1 MAFEPKP
8 SPGLITMSLR
18 IDNKNAVITGGASGI
33 GRATA
38 RRFVQ
43 EGANV
48 LIADRNLAAGEQLA
62 KELSAAGRKAI
73 AHSVDVSNEAQVE
86 EMVARAVRE
95 LGGIDILVAAA
106 AIPYSGFGG
115 PEDRHRSI
123 IDKPY
128 AEWRE
133 VLNVN
138 LDGVFLVDRAVAR
151 AMVKAGRGGRII
163 NISSIMALRAA
174 VNSSDY
180 CVSKAGNWML
190 TKVLALEL
198 APHGITV
205 NAIAP
210 GGVRTPML
218 QAALDRNPGMEQGL
232 VETVPLHRIAEP
244 EELAATALFLASDEA
259 AYYTGALMHVN
270 GGTLM
275 V

>member
-1 MAFEPKP
+1 M
-8 SPGLITMSLR
+8 R
-18 IDNKNAVITGGASGI
+18 IENKNAIITGAGSGI

-38 RRFVQ
+38 RRFVA

-48 LIADRNLAAGEQLA
+48 MIADRNLAAGEQLA
-62 KELSAAGRKAI
+62 GELAASGRKAI
-73 AHSVDVSNEAQVE
+73 AHKVDVSDEAQVDA
-86 EMVARAVRE
+86 MVQRAVRE
-95 LGGIDILVAAA
+95 LGGVDILVAAA
-106 AIPYSGFGG
+106 AIPYAGFGG
-115 PEDRHRSI
+115 PEDRHRPI
-123 IDKPY
+123 VDKPF

-133 VLNVN
+133 LLSIN

-151 AMVKAGRGGRII
+151 AMVKASKGGRII
-163 NISSIMALRAA
+163 NISSVMALRPA

-180 CVSKAGNWML
+180 CVSKAGVWML

-198 APHGITV
+198 APHRITV

-218 QAALDRNPGMEQGL
+218 GAALERDPKMEQAIIDS
-232 VETVPLHRIAEP
+232 VPLHRIAEP

-259 AYYTGALMHVN
+259 AYYTGTLLHVN
-270 GGTLM
+270 GGSLM

>member
-1 MAFEPKP
+1 
-8 SPGLITMSLR
+8 MSLR
-18 IDNKNAVITGGASGI
+18 IENKNAVITGGASGI

-48 LIADRNLAAGEQLA
+48 LIADRNLAAGEQLV
-62 KELSAAGRKAI
+62 KELRAPGRKVI
-73 AHSVDVSNEAQVE
+73 AHQVDVSDEAQVDA
-86 EMVARAVRE
+86 MVGRAVLE

-106 AIPYSGFGG
+106 AIPYAGFGG
-115 PEDRHRSI
+115 AEDRHRSI
-123 IDKPY
+123 IDKPF

-133 VLNVN
+133 VLGVN

-163 NISSIMALRAA
+163 NISSIMALRPA

-218 QAALDRNPGMEQGL
+218 QAALDRNPGMEQGI
-232 VETVPLHRIAEP
+232 VDSVPLRRIAEP
-244 EELAATALFLASDEA
+244 EELANTALFLASDEA

>member
-1 MAFEPKP
+1 M
-8 SPGLITMSLR
+8 R
-18 IDNKNAVITGGASGI
+18 IENKNAIITGGASGI

-38 RRFVQ
+38 RRFFA

-48 LIADRNLAAGEQLA
+48 MIADRNLAAAEQLA
-62 KELSAAGRKAI
+62 GELAASGRKVV
-73 AHSVDVSNEAQVE
+73 AHKVDVSDETQVDA
-86 EMVARAVRE
+86 MVKRAVRE
-95 LGGIDILVAAA
+95 LGGVDILVAAA
-106 AIPYSGFGG
+106 AIPYAGFGG
-115 PEDRHRSI
+115 AEDRHRTI
-123 IDKPY
+123 VDKPF

-133 VLNVN
+133 LLSIN

-163 NISSIMALRAA
+163 NISSIMALRPA

-180 CVSKAGNWML
+180 CVSKAGVWML

-198 APHGITV
+198 APHRITV

-218 QAALDRNPGMEQGL
+218 GAALERDPKMEQAI
-232 VETVPLHRIAEP
+232 VDSVPLHRIAEP
-244 EELAATALFLASDEA
+244 EELAATALFLASDDA
-259 AYYTGALMHVN
+259 AYYTGALLHVN

>member
-1 MAFEPKP
+1 
-8 SPGLITMSLR
+8 MSLR
-18 IDNKNAVITGGASGI
+18 IENRNAIITGGASGI

-38 RRFVQ
+38 RRFAA
-43 EGANV
+43 EGADV
-48 LIADRNLAAGEQLA
+48 MIADRNFAACEQLA
-62 KELSAAGRKAI
+62 REIAVTGRRTI
-73 AHSVDVSNEAQVE
+73 AHRVDVGDEAQVDA
-86 EMVARAVRE
+86 MVERAVGE
-95 LGGIDILVAAA
+95 LGGVDILVAAA
-106 AIPYSGFGG
+106 AIPYAGFGG

-123 IDKPY
+123 VDKPF

-133 VLNVN
+133 VLGVN

-151 AMVKAGRGGRII
+151 AMIKAGRGGRII
-163 NISSIMALRAA
+163 NISSIMALRPA

-180 CVSKAGNWML
+180 CVSKAGVWML

-198 APHGITV
+198 APHRITV

-218 QAALDRNPGMEQGL
+218 GAALERDPKMEQAIIDS
-232 VETVPLHRIAEP
+232 VPLHRIAEP

-259 AYYTGALMHVN
+259 AYYTGALLHVN

>member
-1 MAFEPKP
+1 
-8 SPGLITMSLR
+8 MSLR
-18 IDNKNAVITGGASGI
+18 IENKNAVITGGASGI

-48 LIADRNLAAGEQLA
+48 LIADRNLAAGEQLV
-62 KELSAAGRKAI
+62 KELRAPGRKVI
-73 AHSVDVSNEAQVE
+73 AHQVEVSDEAQVDA
-86 EMVARAVRE
+86 MVGRAVLE

-106 AIPYSGFGG
+106 AIPYAGFGG
-115 PEDRHRSI
+115 AEDRHRSI
-123 IDKPY
+123 IDKPF

-133 VLNVN
+133 VLGVN

-151 AMVKAGRGGRII
+151 AIVKAGRGGRII
-163 NISSIMALRAA
+163 NISSIMALRPA

-218 QAALDRNPGMEQGL
+218 QAALDRNPGMEQGI
-232 VETVPLHRIAEP
+232 VDSVPLRRIAEP
-244 EELAATALFLASDEA
+244 EELANTALFLASDEA

>member
-1 MAFEPKP
+1 
-8 SPGLITMSLR
+8 
-18 IDNKNAVITGGASGI
+18 
-33 GRATA
+33 
-38 RRFVQ
+38 
-43 EGANV
+43 
-48 LIADRNLAAGEQLA
+48 
-62 KELSAAGRKAI
+62 
-73 AHSVDVSNEAQVE
+73 
-86 EMVARAVRE
+86 
-95 LGGIDILVAAA
+95 VAAA
-106 AIPYSGFGG
+106 AIPYAGFGG
-115 PEDRHRSI
+115 AEDRHRSI
-123 IDKPY
+123 IDKPF

-163 NISSIMALRAA
+163 NISSIMAMRPA

-218 QAALDRNPGMEQGL
+218 QAALDRNPGMEQGIL
-232 VETVPLHRIAEP
+232 ANGSAAPYRRARRTGQHGAVPGQRRSRLLHRRADARERRYP
-244 EELAATALFLASDEA
+244 DGLAGCGNPFSQASDA
-259 AYYTGALMHVN
+259 GLQHCN
-270 GGTLM
+270 
-275 V
+275 

>member
-1 MAFEPKP
+1 M
-8 SPGLITMSLR
+8 R
-18 IDNKNAVITGGASGI
+18 IENKNAIITGAASGI

-38 RRFVQ
+38 RRFIG

-48 LIADRNLAAGEQLA
+48 MIADRNLTAGEQLA
-62 KELSAAGRKAI
+62 GELAASRRKAI
-73 AHSVDVSNEAQVE
+73 AHKVDVSDEAQVDA
-86 EMVARAVRE
+86 MVDRAVRE

-106 AIPYSGFGG
+106 AIPYAGFGG

-123 IDKPY
+123 VDKPF

-133 VLNVN
+133 LLSIN
-138 LDGVFLVDRAVAR
+138 LDGVFLVNRAVAR

-163 NISSIMALRAA
+163 NISSIMALRPA

-180 CVSKAGNWML
+180 CVSKAGVWML

-198 APHGITV
+198 APHRITV

-218 QAALDRNPGMEQGL
+218 GAALERDPKMEQAIIDS
-232 VETVPLHRIAEP
+232 VPLHRIAEP

-259 AYYTGALMHVN
+259 SYYTGALLHVN

>member
-1 MAFEPKP
+1 MNPRLE
-8 SPGLITMSLR
+8 
-18 IDNKNAVITGGASGI
+18 NKSAIITGGASGI

-38 RRFVQ
+38 QRFIQ

-48 LIADRNLAAGEQLA
+48 LIADRNLQAGEKLA
-62 KELSAAGRKAI
+62 GELGTSGRKVI
-73 AHSVDVSNEAQVE
+73 AHKVDVSDEAQVDV
-86 EMVARAVRE
+86 MVARAVRD
-95 LGGIDILVAAA
+95 LGGVDILVAAA
-106 AIPYSGFGG
+106 AIPCAGFGG
-115 PEDRHRSI
+115 AEDRHRTI
-123 IDKPY
+123 VDKPFT
-128 AEWRE
+128 EWRE
-133 VLNVN
+133 VLSVN

-163 NISSIMALRAA
+163 NISSIMALRPA
-174 VNSSDY
+174 VASSDY
-180 CVSKAGNWML
+180 CVSKAGIWML

-232 VETVPLHRIAEP
+232 IETVPLRRIAEP
-244 EELAATALFLASDEA
+244 EELANTAVFLASNEA
-259 AYYTGALMHVN
+259 AYYTGALLHVN

>member
-1 MAFEPKP
+1 M
-8 SPGLITMSLR
+8 R
-18 IDNKNAVITGGASGI
+18 IENKNAIITGGASGI

-38 RRFVQ
+38 RRFVA
-43 EGANV
+43 EGASV

-62 KELSAAGRKAI
+62 RELGASGRKAI
-73 AHSVDVSNEAQVE
+73 FHKVDVSDETQVE
-86 EMVARAVRE
+86 AMVGRGVSE
-95 LGGIDILVAAA
+95 LGGVDILVAAA
-106 AIPYSGFGG
+106 AIPYAGFGG
-115 PEDRHRSI
+115 AEDRHRAI
-123 IDKPY
+123 VDKPF

-133 VLNVN
+133 LLSIN

-151 AMVKAGRGGRII
+151 AMVKSGRGGRII
-163 NISSIMALRAA
+163 NIASIMGLRPA

-180 CVSKAGNWML
+180 CVSKAGVWML

-198 APHGITV
+198 ASHGITV

-218 QAALDRNPGMEQGL
+218 EAALQRDPKMEQGI
-232 VETVPLHRIAEP
+232 VDSVPLHRIAEP
-244 EELAATALFLASDEA
+244 DELASTALFLASDEA
-259 AYYTGALMHVN
+259 AYYTGALLHVN

>member
-1 MAFEPKP
+1 
-8 SPGLITMSLR
+8 MSLR
-18 IDNKNAVITGGASGI
+18 IENKNAVITGGASGI

-48 LIADRNLAAGEQLA
+48 LIADRNLRAGEQLA
-62 KELSAAGRKAI
+62 KELSASGRKVI
-73 AHSVDVSNEAQVE
+73 AHQVDVSNEAQVD
-86 EMVARAVRE
+86 EMVARAVRD

-106 AIPYSGFGG
+106 AIPYAGFGG
-115 PEDRHRSI
+115 AEDRHRAI
-123 IDKPY
+123 VDKPF

-163 NISSIMALRAA
+163 NISSIMALRPA

-218 QAALDRNPGMEQGL
+218 QAALDRNPGMEQSI
-232 VETVPLHRIAEP
+232 VDSVPLRRIAEP
-244 EELAATALFLASDEA
+244 EELASTALFLASDEA
-259 AYYTGALMHVN
+259 AYHTGALLHVN

>member
-1 MAFEPKP
+1 
-8 SPGLITMSLR
+8 MSLR
-18 IDNKNAVITGGASGI
+18 IENKNAVITGGASGI

-62 KELSAAGRKAI
+62 KDLGASGRKAI
-73 AHSVDVSNEAQVE
+73 AHQVDVSDEAQVE

-106 AIPYSGFGG
+106 AIPYAGFGG
-115 PEDRHRSI
+115 AEDRHRSI
-123 IDKPY
+123 IDKPF

-163 NISSIMALRAA
+163 NISSIMALRPA

-218 QAALDRNPGMEQGL
+218 QAALDRNPEMEQGI
-232 VETVPLHRIAEP
+232 VATVPLRRIAEP

>member
-1 MAFEPKP
+1 M
-8 SPGLITMSLR
+8 R
-18 IDNKNAVITGGASGI
+18 IENKNAIITGGASGI

-38 RRFVQ
+38 RRFVA

-48 LIADRNLAAGEQLA
+48 LIADRNLGAGEQLA
-62 KELSAAGRKAI
+62 RELSASGRKAI
-73 AHSVDVSNEAQVE
+73 AHQVDVSDETQVNA
-86 EMVARAVRE
+86 MVERAVRE
-95 LGGIDILVAAA
+95 LGGVDILVAAA
-106 AIPYSGFGG
+106 AIPYAGFGG
-115 PEDRHRSI
+115 AEDRHRAI
-123 IDKPY
+123 VDKPL

-133 VLNVN
+133 LLSIN

-163 NISSIMALRAA
+163 NISSIMGLRPA
-174 VNSSDY
+174 VNSGDY
-180 CVSKAGNWML
+180 CVSKAGVWML

-198 APHGITV
+198 ASHRITV

-218 QAALDRNPGMEQGL
+218 QAALDRNPGMEQA
-232 VETVPLHRIAEP
+232 VADSVPLRRIAEP

-259 AYYTGALMHVN
+259 AYYTGALLHVN

>member
-1 MAFEPKP
+1 
-8 SPGLITMSLR
+8 MSLR
-18 IDNKNAVITGGASGI
+18 IENKNAVITGGASGI

-38 RRFVQ
+38 RRFVN

-48 LIADRNLAAGEQLA
+48 LIADRNLAAGEQIA
-62 KELSAAGRKAI
+62 KELGASGRKAI
-73 AHSVDVSNEAQVE
+73 AHRVDVSDEAQVD

-95 LGGIDILVAAA
+95 VGGI
-106 AIPYSGFGG
+106 
-115 PEDRHRSI
+115 
-123 IDKPY
+123 
-128 AEWRE
+128 
-133 VLNVN
+133 
-138 LDGVFLVDRAVAR
+138 AVAG

-163 NISSIMALRAA
+163 NISSIMALRPA

-218 QAALDRNPGMEQGL
+218 QAALDRNPGMEQGIL
-232 VETVPLHRIAEP
+232 ANGSAAPYRRARGTGQHGAVPGQRRSRLLHRRADARKRRLP
-244 EELAATALFLASDEA
+244 DGLADCGNPFSQASDA
-259 AYYTGALMHVN
+259 GLQHCN
-270 GGTLM
+270 
-275 V
+275 

>member
-1 MAFEPKP
+1 M
-8 SPGLITMSLR
+8 R
-18 IDNKNAVITGGASGI
+18 IENKNAIITGGASGI

-38 RRFVQ
+38 RRFVA

-48 LIADRNLAAGEQLA
+48 MIADRNLAAGEQLA
-62 KELSAAGRKAI
+62 GELAAPGRKVI
-73 AHSVDVSNEAQVE
+73 AHKVDVSDEAQVDA
-86 EMVARAVRE
+86 MVERAVRE
-95 LGGIDILVAAA
+95 LGAVDILVAAA
-106 AIPYSGFGG
+106 AIPYAGFGG
-115 PEDRHRSI
+115 AEDRHRAI
-123 IDKPY
+123 IDKPF

-133 VLNVN
+133 LLSVN

-163 NISSIMALRAA
+163 NISSI
-174 VNSSDY
+174 SDY
-180 CVSKAGNWML
+180 CVSKAGVWML

-198 APHGITV
+198 APHRITV

-218 QAALDRNPGMEQGL
+218 GAALERDPKMEQAIIDS
-232 VETVPLHRIAEP
+232 VPLHRIAEP
-244 EELAATALFLASDEA
+244 EELAATALFLASNDA
-259 AYYTGALMHVN
+259 AYYTGALLHVN

>member
-1 MAFEPKP
+1 M
-8 SPGLITMSLR
+8 R
-18 IDNKNAVITGGASGI
+18 IENKNAIITGGASGI

-38 RRFVQ
+38 RRFVA

-48 LIADRNLAAGEQLA
+48 MIELAAP
-62 KELSAAGRKAI
+62 GRKVI
-73 AHSVDVSNEAQVE
+73 AHKVDVSDEAQVDA
-86 EMVARAVRE
+86 MVERAVRE
-95 LGGIDILVAAA
+95 LGAVDILVAAA
-106 AIPYSGFGG
+106 AIPYAGFGG
-115 PEDRHRSI
+115 AEDRHRAI
-123 IDKPY
+123 IDKPF

-133 VLNVN
+133 LLSVN

-151 AMVKAGRGGRII
+151 ALVKAGRGGRII
-163 NISSIMALRAA
+163 NISSIMALRPA

-180 CVSKAGNWML
+180 CVSKAGVWML

-198 APHGITV
+198 APHRITV

-218 QAALDRNPGMEQGL
+218 GAALERDPKMEQAIIDS
-232 VETVPLHRIAEP
+232 VPLHRIAEP
-244 EELAATALFLASDEA
+244 EELAATALFLASNDA
-259 AYYTGALMHVN
+259 AYYTGALLHVN

>member
-1 MAFEPKP
+1 
-8 SPGLITMSLR
+8 MSLR
-18 IDNKNAVITGGASGI
+18 IDNKKAVITGGASGI

-48 LIADRNLAAGEQLA
+48 MIADRNLAAGEQLA
-62 KELSAAGRKAI
+62 QELGAPGRKVI
-73 AHSVDVSNEAQVE
+73 AHRVDVSDEGQVD

-95 LGGIDILVAAA
+95 LGGVDILVAAA

-115 PEDRHRSI
+115 AEDRHRSI
-123 IDKPY
+123 IDKPF

-163 NISSIMALRAA
+163 NISSIMALRPA
-174 VNSSDY
+174 VNSRDY

-244 EELAATALFLASDEA
+244 EELAATALFLASEEA
-259 AYYTGALMHVN
+259 AYYTGALLHVN

>member
-1 MAFEPKP
+1 V
-8 SPGLITMSLR
+8 R
-18 IDNKNAVITGGASGI
+18 IENKNAVITGGASGI
-33 GRATA
+33 GRATVQ
-38 RRFVQ
+38 RFVA

-48 LIADRNLAAGEQLA
+48 MIADRNIAAGEQLA
-62 KELSAAGRKAI
+62 RELAPAGRKVLAYQL
-73 AHSVDVSNEAQVE
+73 DVSDEAQVNA
-86 EMVARAVRE
+86 MVERAVRE
-95 LGGIDILVAAA
+95 LGGVDILVAAA
-106 AIPYSGFGG
+106 AIPYAGFGG
-115 PEDRHRSI
+115 PEDRHRLI
-123 IDKPY
+123 VDKPF

-133 VLNVN
+133 LLSVN

-163 NISSIMALRAA
+163 NISSIMGLRPA

-180 CVSKAGNWML
+180 CVSKAGVWML

-198 APHGITV
+198 AQHGITV

-218 QAALDRNPGMEQGL
+218 GAALERDPGMEQAI
-232 VETVPLHRIAEP
+232 VDSVPLRRIAEP
-244 EELAATALFLASDEA
+244 QELAATALFLASDEA
-259 AYYTGALMHVN
+259 AYYTGALLHVN

>member
-1 MAFEPKP
+1 M
-8 SPGLITMSLR
+8 R
-18 IDNKNAVITGGASGI
+18 IENKNAIITGGASGI

-38 RRFVQ
+38 RRFAA

-48 LIADRNLAAGEQLA
+48 MIADRNLAAGEQLA
-62 KELSAAGRKAI
+62 RELGAAGRKVI
-73 AHSVDVSNEAQVE
+73 AHGVDVSEEAQVDS
-86 EMVARAVRE
+86 MVDRAVRE
-95 LGGIDILVAAA
+95 LGGVDILVAAA
-106 AIPYSGFGG
+106 AIPYAGFGG
-115 PEDRHRSI
+115 AEDRHRSI
-123 IDKPY
+123 IDKPF

-133 VLNVN
+133 LLSVN

-163 NISSIMALRAA
+163 NISSIMALRPA

-180 CVSKAGNWML
+180 CVSKAGVWML

-198 APHGITV
+198 APHRITV

-218 QAALDRNPGMEQGL
+218 GAALERDPRMEQAIIDS
-232 VETVPLHRIAEP
+232 VPLHRIAEP
-244 EELAATALFLASDEA
+244 EELAATALFLASEDA
-259 AYYTGALMHVN
+259 AYYTGALLHVN

>member
-1 MAFEPKP
+1 M
-8 SPGLITMSLR
+8 R
-18 IDNKNAVITGGASGI
+18 IENKNAIITGGASGI

-38 RRFVQ
+38 RRFVA

-48 LIADRNLAAGEQLA
+48 MIADRNLAAGEQLA
-62 KELSAAGRKAI
+62 GELAAPGRKVI
-73 AHSVDVSNEAQVE
+73 AHKVDVCDEAQVDA
-86 EMVARAVRE
+86 MVERAVRE
-95 LGGIDILVAAA
+95 LGAVDILVAAA
-106 AIPYSGFGG
+106 AIPYAGFGG
-115 PEDRHRSI
+115 AEDRHRAI
-123 IDKPY
+123 IDKPF

-133 VLNVN
+133 LLSVN

-163 NISSIMALRAA
+163 NISSIMALRPA

-180 CVSKAGNWML
+180 CVSKAGVWML

-198 APHGITV
+198 APHRITV

-218 QAALDRNPGMEQGL
+218 GAALERDPKMEQAIIDS
-232 VETVPLHRIAEP
+232 VPLHRIAEP
-244 EELAATALFLASDEA
+244 EELAATALFLASNDA
-259 AYYTGALMHVN
+259 AYYTGALLHVN

>member
-1 MAFEPKP
+1 
-8 SPGLITMSLR
+8 MSLR
-18 IDNKNAVITGGASGI
+18 LENKNAVITGGASGI

-38 RRFVQ
+38 RRFVA
-43 EGANV
+43 EGANL
-48 LIADRNLAAGEQLA
+48 LIADRNLQAGEQLA
-62 KELSAAGRKAI
+62 KELSASGRKVL
-73 AHSVDVSNEAQVE
+73 AHKVDVSDETQVDA
-86 EMVARAVRE
+86 MVDRAARDF
-95 LGGIDILVAAA
+95 GGIDILVAAA
-106 AIPYSGFGG
+106 AIPYAGFGG
-115 PEDRHRSI
+115 AEDRHRAI
-123 IDKPY
+123 VDKPF

-133 VLNVN
+133 VLSVN

-151 AMVKAGRGGRII
+151 AMVKGGRGGRII
-163 NISSIMALRAA
+163 NISSIMALRPA

-180 CVSKAGNWML
+180 CVSKAGIWML

-218 QAALDRNPGMEQGL
+218 GAALERNPGMEQAII
-232 VETVPLHRIAEP
+232 ETVPLRRIAEP
-244 EELAATALFLASDEA
+244 EELANTALFLASDEA
-259 AYYTGALMHVN
+259 AYYTGALLHVN